1 MWGTAFCFGVGR
13 GEGRGRKKGREGGR
27 GEESVLR
34 VLFAVL
40 PNFSGFH
47 GYRTSKT

>member
-1 MWGTAFCFGVGR
+1 MGER
-13 GEGRGRKKGREGGR
+13 EGEGK
-27 GEESVLR
+27 SVLR

-47 GYRTSKT
+47 GYRNSKI